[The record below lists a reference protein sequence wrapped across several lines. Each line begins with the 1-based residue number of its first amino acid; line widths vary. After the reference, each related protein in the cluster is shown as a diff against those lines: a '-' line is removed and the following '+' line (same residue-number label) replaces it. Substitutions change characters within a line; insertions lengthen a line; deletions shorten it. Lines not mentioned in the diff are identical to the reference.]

1 MSKLQILKD
10 TDGKGRET
18 FFVVERNALGIKKV
32 LGACD
37 TEELANICFD
47 AELEDR
53 RIYGTPS
60 SELIREVEI

>member
-10 TDGKGRET
+10 TDEKGRET
-18 FFVVERNALGIKKV
+18 FFVVERNKTGIKKV
-32 LGACD
+32 IGACG

-47 AELEDR
+47 AEIEDR
-53 RIYGTPS
+53 RVYGTPS